1 MKTLSKS
8 WALLLTTALV
18 ISSLLF
24 IQSVSAQSIPAVT
37 DFTLQY
43 VDNSYDTPPTTSSTQ
58 DPYNG
63 QITTTT
69 HPGTHIENKTVIATI
84 KNPSGATYYN
94 FRWKGHY
101 DTTWQYSPF
110 SPDSEIPY
118 FVADGY
124 SVPFKAS
131 TSTYSK
137 FWLSFLPQQI
147 SADGS
152 IDVQVQALY
161 GNFRA
166 EPYVH
171 VGWVGAPTYDFY
183 FEGET
188 SYWSSTQTISYSQ
201 ASIAPSPMVQEFPA
215 TAILPLF
222 IVIPLIAAIFIRK
235 YAAKTASPYYKK
247 R

>member
-1 MKTLSKS
+1 MKSVCKS
-8 WALLLTTALV
+8 WTLLLV
-18 ISSLLF
+18 IAIPFSSLL
-24 IQSVSAQSIPAVT
+24 IASTTAESTPTVQE
-37 DFTLQY
+37 FTIKY

-63 QITTTT
+63 QVTTTT
-69 HPGTHIENKTVIATI
+69 HPGTHIENKTIIATI

-110 SPDSEIPY
+110 NPDSEMPY

-124 SVPFKAS
+124 SVPFQAS

-152 IDVQVQALY
+152 IDVQVQGLY
-161 GNFRA
+161 GSFRT

-171 VGWVGAPTYDFY
+171 AGWVGAPTYDFY
-183 FEGET
+183 FEGQAGD
-188 SYWSSTQTISYSQ
+188 WSSTQTITYGE
-201 ASIAPSPMVQEFPA
+201 ATTAPSPTVPEFPT

-222 IVIPLIAAIFIRK
+222 IVIPLLAAILIRK
-235 YAAKTASPYYKK
+235 YAAKTAAPFYKK